1 MQDILDAFYMTM
13 ELWIF
18 LGILAGAIA
27 VEDLIKWYRSRAVD
41 NPTLW

>member
-18 LGILAGAIA
+18 LVILATAI
-27 VEDLIKWYRSRAVD
+27 VIEPVVKKPQRPVD